1 MTLCDSESVCN
12 LNWSPRTKTH
22 LYRNFAHLLDLFSV
36 SKTTREL
43 LLKWSNEPV
52 RLSSE
57 VSPQKLKLI
66 LNYNSLYLFVCVCMS
81 FQKLNTTHKTNTINR
96 QLMMICVWFQFQVKM
111 PQFLVEDVIA
121 ETCDETAIM
130 GERNFWKH
138 FEPKWSESSKWSRWQ
153 IASSW
158 IIRLKCQQDVNISNS
173 KLPFI
178 VEIVFSHSSKHG
190 HFMGGFTYLNCC
202 NNCSSIAIQSP
213 LGTNCHLTSCQIN
226 VKKLRKLFFNNTF
239 NSRQKQTTEK
249 CSN

>member
-1 MTLCDSESVCN
+1 MSLRRSLKVKAKVDSANSVYPLWQDCISTRHFVTLCDSESVCN

-57 VSPQKLKLI
+57 VSPQKVENPLENYQTSFYKIVYKLI
-66 LNYNSLYLFVCVCMS
+66 LNYNWLYLSVCVCMS

-96 QLMMICVWFQFQVKM
+96 QLMMICVRFQFQVKM

-190 HFMGGFTYLNCC
+190 HFMGDLL
-202 NNCSSIAIQSP
+202 I
-213 LGTNCHLTSCQIN
+213 
-226 VKKLRKLFFNNTF
+226 
-239 NSRQKQTTEK
+239 
-249 CSN
+249 